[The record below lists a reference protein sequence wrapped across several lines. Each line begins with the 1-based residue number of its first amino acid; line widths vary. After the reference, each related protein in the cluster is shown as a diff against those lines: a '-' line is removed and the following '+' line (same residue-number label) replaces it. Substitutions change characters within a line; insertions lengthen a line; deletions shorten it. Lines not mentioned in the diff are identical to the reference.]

1 MIYVPADPDI
11 GFKNCCLRKG
21 KFDGSLRD
29 YYFQGV
35 NNPRARSYQGA
46 RPFPLRI
53 WPMRI
58 ITGAVAISYTYSP
71 ADLSEPPGD

>member
-35 NNPRARSYQGA
+35 NNLKGAFPPGA
-46 RPFPLRI
+46 RPLLS
-53 WPMRI
+53 
-58 ITGAVAISYTYSP
+58 ASP
-71 ADLSEPPGD
+71 AMRAGPAIEDFRLLKKAKSFI